1 MSEEYVFEENN
12 TFESLT
18 SRRVKSGV
26 TQFQMH
32 FMHVYRQFWALNRKQ
47 NKKGLGKTCLKMWS
61 QICGKIAMLVQEE
74 TLNKS
79 CKKVKI
85 HHL

>member
-1 MSEEYVFEENN
+1 MSEEYVFEEKN
-12 TFESLT
+12 TFENLT

-32 FMHVYRQFWALNRKQ
+32 FMHVYRPFWALNRKQ

-61 QICGKIAMLVQEE
+61 QIRGKIAMLVQKEI
-74 TLNKS
+74 LKKF
-79 CKKVKI
+79 CQKVKI
-85 HHL
+85 HQL